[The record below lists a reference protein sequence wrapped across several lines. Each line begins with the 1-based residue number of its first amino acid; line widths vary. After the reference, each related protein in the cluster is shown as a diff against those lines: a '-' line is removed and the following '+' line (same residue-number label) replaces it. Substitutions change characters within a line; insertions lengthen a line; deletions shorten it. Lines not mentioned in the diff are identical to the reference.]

1 MDIPQIKIGVKEI
14 STIDI
19 PNVYTPEWLKKAPTV
34 IGPTPPVTQQVG
46 VPIINMPGCVE
57 AHEQNT
63 NRERSGV
70 LQEDDPNGVKVF
82 CDAGIPSY
90 NPIDYDKDKIE
101 YEYEA
106 PVPPVNPP
114 PEAELGDT
122 PEIPPTTAPTCPTEK
137 QELTQPVGT
146 LTDSGTKKITEYR
159 LVGTECIPIKED
171 ITITDQIIKGIPS
184 TNQVTTTA
192 SIAVVATAAAAA
204 TPLLLRVVKPIVKQ
218 LIKKVQRLLGKE
230 PPKLSANE
238 RQTNRFREKRGLPPF
253 KRPKARK

>member
-1 MDIPQIKIGVKEI
+1 MDIPEIKVNGLRISEI
-14 STIDI
+14 NI
-19 PNVYTPEWLKKAPTV
+19 PNVYTPEWLKEAPTV
-34 IGPTPPVTQQVG
+34 IPPASPVTSQIG

-63 NRERSGV
+63 NRERSGI
-70 LQEDDPNGVKVF
+70 LSEDDPKGVKVF
-82 CDAGIPSY
+82 CDAGVPSF

-106 PVPPVNPP
+106 PVPAVNPP

-122 PEIPPTTAPTCPTEK
+122 PEIPPTKPIVCPTEAQILK
-137 QELTQPVGT
+137 QPIGT
-146 LTDSGTKKITEYR
+146 LTDSGTKKIVEYR

-192 SIAVVATAAAAA
+192 SIAIVATAAAAA
-204 TPLLLRVVKPIVKQ
+204 TPILLKVVKPIVKQ
-218 LIKKVQRLLGKE
+218 IIKRVQKALGKE

-238 RQTNRFREKRGLPPF
+238 IQTNKFREKRGLPPL
-253 KRPKARK
+253 KLPKARK